1 MAFYD
6 AVDAGH
12 PVGAELRRHFGFGL
26 SGLTRR
32 WRTLLSH
39 LPA

>member
-1 MAFYD
+1 
-6 AVDAGH
+6 VDAGR
-12 PVGAELRRHFGFGL
+12 PVSVELHAHFGFGL
-26 SGLTRR
+26 RGLTRR